1 MREIIEILQP
11 LRSADATENSKARLM
26 NLGYIS
32 CANRVDIRHV
42 PFYEPCAILV
52 LSGAKTLYDHGKPVT
67 ADAGSVLTVP
77 APGSYD
83 LRNAPDPRSRK
94 YEALI
99 IPFSTN
105 LLDQL
110 IRAHGFLHEVR
121 QGDVAVLKFEPNDT
135 LHRSIAHYLTT
146 VGNPKLLNHRL
157 MEILLI
163 LVGKNPKLLS
173 YALQPPGWS
182 QRVRAV
188 LSQDLTHPWEVAE
201 VCKRLAT
208 SESTLRRNLR
218 SEDTSFRTLLHD
230 LRLTSALVQLM
241 QTSLPI
247 YRIAFDCGYQSVSRF
262 TKNFH
267 ERFGLP
273 PRQFREHMNES
284 DQNLAASGQHTS

>member
-1 MREIIEILQP
+1 MREIIEIIQP
-11 LRSADATENSKARLM
+11 LRSADAPENSKARLK
-26 NLGYIS
+26 NLGFIS
-32 CANRVDIRHV
+32 CTNMVDIKHV

-52 LSGAKTLYDHGKPVT
+52 LAGTKTLYGYGNPVT

-83 LRNAPDPRSRK
+83 IRNAPDSRSRK

-99 IPFSTN
+99 IPFSTH

-110 IRAHGFLHEVR
+110 IRSHGFLHQVKK
-121 QGDVAVLKFEPNDT
+121 GDIAVLKFEHDDT
-135 LHRSIAHYLTT
+135 LHSSIAHYLTT
-146 VGNPKLLNHRL
+146 VGNPKLHNHRL

-163 LVGKNPKLLS
+163 LVGKNPNLLS
-173 YALQPPGWS
+173 YALQLPGWT
-182 QRVRAV
+182 QRVRTI
-188 LSQDLTHPWEVAE
+188 LSQNLAHPWEIAE

-218 SEDTSFRTLLHD
+218 SEDTSFRGVLHE
-230 LRLTSALVQLM
+230 LRLTSALVQLL

-273 PRQFREHMNES
+273 PRQFRENVNES
-284 DQNLAASGQHTS
+284 DQNLAARAQHPR

>member
-1 MREIIEILQP
+1 MRKIIDILRL
-11 LRSADATENSKARLM
+11 LRSPDAPANSKARLKD
-26 NLGYIS
+26 LGFIS
-32 CANRVDIRHV
+32 CANVVDIKHV

-52 LSGAKTLYDHGKPVT
+52 LSGSKSLYEHGKPVT
-67 ADAGSVLTVP
+67 AEAGSVLTVP

-83 LRNAPDPRSRK
+83 LRNTPDQRSRK

-99 IPFSTN
+99 IPFTIK
-105 LLDQL
+105 LLDRL
-110 IRAHGFLHEVR
+110 IRSHGFLHEVR
-121 QGDVAVLKFEPNDT
+121 QTDVAVLKFEADAT

-146 VGNPKLLNHRL
+146 VGNLKLLDHRL

-163 LVGKNPKLLS
+163 LIGTNPKLLS
-173 YALQPPGWS
+173 YALHPPGWS

-188 LSQDLTHPWEVAE
+188 LSQDLTHPWEIVE

-218 SEDTSFRTLLHD
+218 FEATSFRAMLHE
-230 LRLTSALVQLM
+230 LRLTSALFQLM
-241 QTSLPI
+241 QTTLPI
-247 YRIAFDCGYQSVSRF
+247 NRIAFDCGYQSVSRF

-273 PRQFREHMNES
+273 PRQFRENMSEPE
-284 DQNLAASGQHTS
+284 QNLAVSGQHPS

>member
-1 MREIIEILQP
+1 MREIIEIIQP
-11 LRSADATENSKARLM
+11 LRLAGAPANSKARLKD
-26 NLGYIS
+26 LGYFS
-32 CANRVDIRHV
+32 CASTVDIRHV

-52 LSGAKTLYDHGKPVT
+52 LAGTKTLYEHGQPVT
-67 ADAGSVLTVP
+67 AEAGGVLTVP

-83 LRNAPDPRSRK
+83 MRNAPDPRTRH

-99 IPFSTN
+99 IPFTAR

-110 IRAHGFLHEVR
+110 IRSHGLLHEVR
-121 QGDVAVLKFEPNDT
+121 QGDVAVLKFAPDDT

-146 VGNPKLLNHRL
+146 VGDPRLLNHRL
-157 MEILLI
+157 MEILLL
-163 LVGKNPKLLS
+163 LVGKNPGLLS
-173 YALQPPGWS
+173 YALQAPGWS

-188 LSQDLTHPWEVAE
+188 LSQDLTHPWEIAE
-201 VCKRLAT
+201 ICTRLAT

-218 SEDTSFRTLLHD
+218 GEGVGFRTLLHE

-267 ERFGLP
+267 ARFGLP
-273 PRQFREHMNES
+273 PRQFRESMS
-284 DQNLAASGQHTS
+284 DSGQNLAVSGQPAG

>member
-1 MREIIEILQP
+1 MREIIEIIQP
-11 LRSADATENSKARLM
+11 LRSADAPANSKARLKD
-26 NLGYIS
+26 LGFIS
-32 CANRVDIRHV
+32 CTNVVDIKHV
-42 PFYEPCAILV
+42 PFYEPCATLV
-52 LSGAKTLYDHGKPVT
+52 LSGSKSLYEHGMPVT
-67 ADAGSVLTVP
+67 AEAGSVLTVP
-77 APGSYD
+77 APGGYD

-99 IPFSTN
+99 IPFTSK

-110 IRAHGFLHEVR
+110 IRSHGFLHEVR
-121 QGDVAVLKFEPNDT
+121 QADVAVLKFEADAT

-146 VGNPKLLNHRL
+146 VGDPKLLEHRL

-173 YALQPPGWS
+173 YALYPPGWS

-188 LSQDLTHPWEVAE
+188 LSQDLTHPWEIAE

-218 SEDTSFRTLLHD
+218 SEDTSFRTVLHE
-230 LRLTSALVQLM
+230 LRLSSALIQLM

-273 PRQFREHMNES
+273 PRQFRENMNES
-284 DQNLAASGQHTS
+284 DQNLAVSGQRTS